1 MNRLNKAIIL
11 LIILIISYS
20 IINYYDGWLNMIQV
34 PLVLF
39 IVFERYKENDINYID
54 VILSIFLD
62 FENNLYFGT
71 SLLIFIFI
79 KILYTIISKSISERP
94 VFMLL
99 KQYLFVL
106 IYFVF
111 LNIIYKNNNVELVM
125 FYLIVNIT
133 VITIFKFIGRGN
145 LVQSF
150 K

>member
-1 MNRLNKAIIL
+1 MNRLNKVVIL

-39 IVFERYKENDINYID
+39 ILFERYKENDINYID

-62 FENNLYFGT
+62 FENNLYFST

-133 VITIFKFIGRGN
+133 IITIFKFIDRGN